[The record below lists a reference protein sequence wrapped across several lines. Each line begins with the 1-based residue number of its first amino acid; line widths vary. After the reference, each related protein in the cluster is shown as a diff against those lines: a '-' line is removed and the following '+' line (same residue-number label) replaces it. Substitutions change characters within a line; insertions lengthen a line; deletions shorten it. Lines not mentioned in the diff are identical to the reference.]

1 MFLDALTARDRARIE
16 ASLTPDVRMRALL
29 PSGHREY
36 TGPGAITAAFL
47 SWFGEAEEF
56 EVVATSVTEVA
67 GRLSLSWRFRV
78 QPAPFEDG
86 EGWHIIEQYAVMD
99 GSERIESID
108 LLCTG
113 FEADRSPT

>member
-56 EVVATSVTEVA
+56 EVVTTNGTAEI
-67 GRLSLSWRFRV
+67 GRAHV
-78 QPAPFEDG
+78 
-86 EGWHIIEQYAVMD
+86 
-99 GSERIESID
+99 
-108 LLCTG
+108 
-113 FEADRSPT
+113 